1 MARAAEAA
9 RAEEVASLRAEV
21 GEVLAQSEAAIRT
34 AASQVRAPLCLP
46 RIQSTMKLSIEER
59 VRLAGRWKPR
69 TSGQRGCGGA

>member
-1 MARAAEAA
+1 M
-9 RAEEVASLRAEV
+9 ASLRAEV

-46 RIQSTMKLSIEER
+46 VGSMKLLIEER
-59 VRLAGRWKPR
+59 VRLAGRWRPR